1 MNFVEFLFYRY
12 GDMCPITAAGRV
24 ITCLCALFGAAT
36 MGMLTSVLVD
46 RYQRVYNRKMYV
58 LESETA
64 SAEFDIES
72 ELDDETNSIR
82 SRQDSGRRRRFSGAI
97 SQHLPSS
104 IQGRRK
110 NDRHHACKLQFI
122 VSFKDRCE
130 TDHVTTIMK
139 EKLTEAILTTDIDV
153 NLKLIDDDRK
163 ELWTISSSDS
173 QATSTSQ
180 VRLSIDV
187 DDEEQNEQSKIE
199 NF

>member
-1 MNFVEFLFYRY
+1 
-12 GDMCPITAAGRV
+12 
-24 ITCLCALFGAAT
+24 
-36 MGMLTSVLVD
+36 
-46 RYQRVYNRKMYV
+46 
-58 LESETA
+58 
-64 SAEFDIES
+64 
-72 ELDDETNSIR
+72 
-82 SRQDSGRRRRFSGAI
+82 
-97 SQHLPSS
+97 
-104 IQGRRK
+104 
-110 NDRHHACKLQFI
+110 
-122 VSFKDRCE
+122 
-130 TDHVTTIMK
+130 MK